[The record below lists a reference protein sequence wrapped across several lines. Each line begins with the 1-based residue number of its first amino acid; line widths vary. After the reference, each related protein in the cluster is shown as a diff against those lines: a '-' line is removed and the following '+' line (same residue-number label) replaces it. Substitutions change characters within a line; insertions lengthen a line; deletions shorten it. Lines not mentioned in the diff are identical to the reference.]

1 MPSPSPS
8 PSSSP
13 PPSPAGSRPLRA
25 DARRSIAA
33 ILDAGIHVLAVRPDA
48 SMADIAAA
56 AGVGRVTVYAHF
68 SSRADLLRAVVAR
81 AITEGDVVL
90 AQVDLSGDPRAA
102 LERLILASWEQIAR
116 IGAVA
121 AAAAGVL
128 EAEEVRRLHAA
139 PAARVEA
146 LLARGRE
153 LGVFREDLPAAWLV
167 SVLHQLM
174 QGAAVEVAAGR
185 LEAAQAAP
193 AISASVLAVWTCAR

>member
-1 MPSPSPS
+1 MPMPSGRSGSP
-8 PSSSP
+8 
-13 PPSPAGSRPLRA
+13 PLRA

-33 ILDAGIHVLAVRPDA
+33 ILDAATRVLAARPDA

-68 SSRADLLRAVVAR
+68 SSRADLLRAVLAR
-81 AITEGDVVL
+81 AITEGDAVL

-121 AAAAGVL
+121 AAAGGVL

-193 AISASVLAVWTCAR
+193 AISSSVLAVWTCAR